1 MTDSSRERA
10 RLKRYEAVAADIVRS
25 IDTGTLRPGDRLPS
39 VRQASAA
46 RRVSVSTIFQ
56 AYYLLEARGY
66 IQARDRSGYY
76 VSTRKPAP
84 PEPETSHP
92 DGNPAPVDVQALAFD
107 VLGSVRD
114 PATVPL
120 GSAFPSPMLFPLVRL
135 ASSLKAGL
143 RRMDPWSS
151 VSDMFTGNAALR
163 RQIAV
168 RYLIDGM
175 DVHGDD
181 LVITNGAMEA
191 LQLALMAVTRP
202 GDTVLIESP
211 AFYATL
217 QALERMKLHA
227 VEVPTSPR
235 TGIQLDALA
244 RAIERH
250 RPQACW
256 IMSNFQNP
264 TGSLMPDETK
274 RDLVALL
281 AGHGIPLIEDD
292 VYGEL
297 YFGRARPLPAK
308 AHDRDGLVL
317 HCASFSKCLAPG
329 YRVGWVAAGRYA
341 RDVERQKLMT
351 TLASPSPNQLA
362 LAEYLD
368 HGGYDRHLRQLRA
381 TLARQQQHMM
391 AALARYFPEGTRASR
406 PQGGYFLW
414 VQLPPGAD
422 ALDVYREALA
432 RRISVAPGPIFS
444 PRGEYRDCLRL
455 NYGHPWDET
464 LEDAMRV
471 LGEIVAR
478 QVVARPPDSDSD
490 RDSAAARAAGS
501 GAFQASPPREGGW
514 SGASPLMRRSSRR
527 N

>member
-1 MTDSSRERA
+1 MPDSPSTRA
-10 RLKRYEAVAADIVRS
+10 APLKRYEAVAADIARS
-25 IDTGTLRPGDRLPS
+25 IQAGTLRAGDRLPS

-76 VSTRKPAP
+76 VSPTRRPP
-84 PEPETSHP
+84 PEPEISRP
-92 DGNPAPVDVQALAFD
+92 DGDAAQVDVAALVFD

-114 PATVPL
+114 PDTIPL
-120 GSAFPSPMLFPLVRL
+120 GSAFPAPTLFPLMRL

-143 RRMDPWSS
+143 RRMHPRSS
-151 VSDMFTGNAALR
+151 IADMFTGNAALR

-175 DVHGDD
+175 DVQGDD

-191 LQLALMAVTRP
+191 LQLALLAVTRP

-244 RAIERH
+244 QAIERH
-250 RPQACW
+250 RPRACW

-264 TGSLMPDETK
+264 TGSLMPDSSK
-274 RDLVALL
+274 QALVGLL
-281 AGHGIPLIEDD
+281 ARHGIPLIEDD

-297 YFGRARPLPAK
+297 YFGRVRPLPAK
-308 AHDRDGLVL
+308 AYDRDGLVL

-368 HGGYDRHLRQLRA
+368 HGGYDRHLRQLRL
-381 TLARQQQHMM
+381 TLARQQQLMM
-391 AALARYFPEGTRASR
+391 AALARHFPEGTRASR

-422 ALDVYREALA
+422 ALAVYRAALEQ
-432 RRISVAPGPIFS
+432 RISVAPGPIFS
-444 PRGEYRDCLRL
+444 PRGEFRDCLRL
-455 NYGHPWDET
+455 NYGHPWDDT

-478 QVVARPPDSDSD
+478 QVSARGDNRGDN
-490 RDSAAARAAGS
+490 R
-501 GAFQASPPREGGW
+501 GG
-514 SGASPLMRRSSRR
+514 
-527 N
+527 

>member
-1 MTDSSRERA
+1 MADSPGSA
-10 RLKRYEAVAADIVRS
+10 IRLKRYEAVAADIVRS
-25 IDTGTLRPGDRLPS
+25 IESGTLQPGDKLPS
-39 VRQASAA
+39 VRQASAS
-46 RRVSVSTIFQ
+46 RRVSISTVFQ
-56 AYYLLEARGY
+56 AYYLLEARGH

-76 VSTRKPAP
+76 VSARKRTP
-84 PEPETSHP
+84 PEPETSRP
-92 DGNPAPVDVQALAFD
+92 DGNPAPVDVAALVFD

-114 PATVPL
+114 PQTIPF
-120 GSAFPSPMLFPLVRL
+120 GSAFPAPTLFPLVRL
-135 ASSLKAGL
+135 ASALKTGL

-151 VSDMFTGNAALR
+151 VTDMFTGNPDLR

-168 RYLIDGM
+168 RYLVDGM
-175 DVHGDD
+175 DVHADD

-217 QALERMKLHA
+217 QALERMQLHA

-235 TGIQLDALA
+235 TGMELDALA
-244 RAIERH
+244 QAIGRH

-264 TGSLMPDETK
+264 TGSLMPDASK
-274 RDLVALL
+274 QALVALL
-281 AGHGIPLIEDD
+281 AEHGIPLIEDD

-308 AHDRDGLVL
+308 AYDRDGLVL
-317 HCASFSKCLAPG
+317 HCGSFSKCLAPG
-329 YRVGWVAAGRYA
+329 YRVGWIAAGRYA
-341 RDVERQKLMT
+341 RQVERQKLMT

-391 AALARYFPEGTRASR
+391 AALSRHFPEGTRASR

-414 VQLPPGAD
+414 VQLPSGTD
-422 ALDVYREALA
+422 ALRVYRAALA
-432 RRISVAPGPIFS
+432 QRISVAPGPIFS
-444 PRGEYRDCLRL
+444 PRGGFGDCLRL

-464 LEDAMRV
+464 MEDAMRL
-471 LGEIVAR
+471 LGDIVAR
-478 QVVARPPDSDSD
+478 ELSDIV
-490 RDSAAARAAGS
+490 R
-501 GAFQASPPREGGW
+501 
-514 SGASPLMRRSSRR
+514 
-527 N
+527 

>member
-1 MTDSSRERA
+1 
-10 RLKRYEAVAADIVRS
+10 
-25 IDTGTLRPGDRLPS
+25 
-39 VRQASAA
+39 
-46 RRVSVSTIFQ
+46 
-56 AYYLLEARGY
+56 
-66 IQARDRSGYY
+66 
-76 VSTRKPAP
+76 
-84 PEPETSHP
+84 
-92 DGNPAPVDVQALAFD
+92 
-107 VLGSVRD
+107 
-114 PATVPL
+114 
-120 GSAFPSPMLFPLVRL
+120 
-135 ASSLKAGL
+135 
-143 RRMDPWSS
+143 
-151 VSDMFTGNAALR
+151 
-163 RQIAV
+163 
-168 RYLIDGM
+168 
-175 DVHGDD
+175 
-181 LVITNGAMEA
+181 
-191 LQLALMAVTRP
+191 MAVTRP

-235 TGIQLDALA
+235 TGMQLDALA
-244 RAIERH
+244 QAIERH

-264 TGSLMPDETK
+264 TGSLMPEPNK
-274 RDLVALL
+274 QALVALL
-281 AGHGIPLIEDD
+281 ARHGIPLIEDD

-308 AHDRDGLVL
+308 AYDREGLVL

-368 HGGYDRHLRQLRA
+368 HGGYDRHLRQLRV
-381 TLARQQQHMM
+381 TLARQQQMMM
-391 AALARYFPEGTRASR
+391 AALARYFPEGTRATR

-422 ALDVYREALA
+422 ALNVYRAALA

-444 PRGEYRDCLRL
+444 PRGEFRDCLRL
-455 NYGHPWDET
+455 NYGHPWDDG

-471 LGEIVAR
+471 LGEIVAGELSHPHR
-478 QVVARPPDSDSD
+478 
-490 RDSAAARAAGS
+490 
-501 GAFQASPPREGGW
+501 
-514 SGASPLMRRSSRR
+514 
-527 N
+527 

>member
-1 MTDSSRERA
+1 MADSSSEPA
-10 RLKRYEAVAADIVRS
+10 PLKRYEAVAGDIARS
-25 IDTGTLRPGDRLPS
+25 IEAGTLRAGDRLPS
-39 VRQASAA
+39 VRQASTA

-76 VSTRKPAP
+76 VNPRRRAP
-84 PEPETSHP
+84 PEPEVSRP
-92 DGNPAPVDVQALAFD
+92 DGNPAQVDVAALAFE

-114 PATVPL
+114 PDTVPF
-120 GSAFPSPMLFPLVRL
+120 GSAFPSPSLFPLVRL
-135 ASSLKAGL
+135 ASALKAGL
-143 RRMDPWSS
+143 RRMDARSTIG
-151 VSDMFTGNAALR
+151 DMFTGNAALR

-191 LQLALMAVTRP
+191 LQLALMSVTRP

-244 RAIERH
+244 QAIRRH

-264 TGSLMPDETK
+264 TGSLMPESGK
-274 RDLVALL
+274 QALVALL
-281 AGHGIPLIEDD
+281 ARHGIPLIEDD

-297 YFGRARPLPAK
+297 YFSRARPLPAK
-308 AHDRDGLVL
+308 AYDREGLVL

-381 TLARQQQHMM
+381 TLGRQQQMMM

-422 ALDVYREALA
+422 ALAVYREALA

-444 PRGEYRDCLRL
+444 PRGEFRDCLRL
-455 NYGHPWDET
+455 NYGHPWDDT

-471 LGEIVAR
+471 LGEIVAGEASR
-478 QVVARPPDSDSD
+478 QR
-490 RDSAAARAAGS
+490 
-501 GAFQASPPREGGW
+501 
-514 SGASPLMRRSSRR
+514 
-527 N
+527 

>member
-1 MTDSSRERA
+1 MADSPQEAA

-25 IDTGTLRPGDRLPS
+25 IDAGTLRAGDRLPS

-46 RRVSVSTIFQ
+46 RRVSVSTVFQ

-76 VSTRKPAP
+76 VSPRKRTP
-84 PEPETSHP
+84 PEPETSRP
-92 DGNPAPVDVQALAFD
+92 NGNPAPVDVAALAFD

-114 PATVPL
+114 PRTVPF
-120 GSAFPSPMLFPLVRL
+120 GSAFPAPTLFPLVKL
-135 ASSLKAGL
+135 ASALKAGL

-151 VSDMFTGNAALR
+151 VTDMFTGNAALR

-175 DVHGDD
+175 DVHADD

-191 LQLALMAVTRP
+191 LQLALMAVTQP

-235 TGIQLDALA
+235 TGIELDALA
-244 RAIERH
+244 QAIERH

-264 TGSLMPDETK
+264 TGSLMPDAAK
-274 RDLVALL
+274 QALAALL
-281 AGHGIPLIEDD
+281 AQHGIPLIEDD

-297 YFGRARPLPAK
+297 YFDRVRPLPAK
-308 AHDRDGLVL
+308 AYDREGLVL

-329 YRVGWVAAGRYA
+329 YRVGWIAAGRYS
-341 RDVERQKLMT
+341 REVERQKLMT

-381 TLARQQQHMM
+381 TLARQQQMMM
-391 AALARYFPEGTRASR
+391 AALARHFPEGTRASR

-414 VQLPPGAD
+414 VQLPQGAD
-422 ALDVYREALA
+422 ALRVYRAALEQ
-432 RRISVAPGPIFS
+432 RISVAPGPIFS
-444 PRGEYRDCLRL
+444 PRGEFRDCLRL
-455 NYGHPWDET
+455 NYGHPWDDAM
-464 LEDAMRV
+464 EDAMRV

-478 QVVARPPDSDSD
+478 D
-490 RDSAAARAAGS
+490 
-501 GAFQASPPREGGW
+501 
-514 SGASPLMRRSSRR
+514 LSR
-527 N
+527 

>member
-1 MTDSSRERA
+1 MNMVDSPTEATRI
-10 RLKRYEAVAADIVRS
+10 KRYEAVAADIVRS
-25 IDTGTLRPGDRLPS
+25 IDAGTLRAGERLPS
-39 VRQASAA
+39 VRQASLA
-46 RRVSVSTIFQ
+46 RRVSISTVFQ

-76 VSTRKPAP
+76 VSARKRTP
-84 PEPETSHP
+84 PEPETSRP
-92 DGNPAPVDVQALAFD
+92 DGNPSPVDVAALAFD

-114 PATVPL
+114 PQTVPL
-120 GSAFPSPMLFPLVRL
+120 GSAFPSPTLFPMVKL

-151 VSDMFTGNAALR
+151 VADMFTGNASLR

-191 LQLALMAVTRP
+191 LQLALMAVAQP

-235 TGIQLDALA
+235 TGIELDALA
-244 RAIERH
+244 QAIERH
-250 RPQACW
+250 RPRACW

-264 TGSLMPDETK
+264 TGSLMPETNK
-274 RDLVALL
+274 QALVSLL
-281 AGHGIPLIEDD
+281 AQHGIPLIEDD

-308 AHDRDGLVL
+308 AYDREGLVL

-329 YRVGWVAAGRYA
+329 YRVGWIAAGRYA

-381 TLARQQQHMM
+381 TLCRQQQQMM
-391 AALARYFPEGTRASR
+391 AALARQFPDGTRASR

-422 ALDVYREALA
+422 ALRVYRAALEQ
-432 RRISVAPGPIFS
+432 RISTAPGPIFS
-444 PRGEYRDCLRL
+444 PRGEFHDCLRL
-455 NYGHPWDET
+455 NYGHPWNEAM
-464 LEDAMRV
+464 EEAMRV
-471 LGEIVAR
+471 LGEIVAK
-478 QVVARPPDSDSD
+478 DLSH
-490 RDSAAARAAGS
+490 
-501 GAFQASPPREGGW
+501 
-514 SGASPLMRRSSRR
+514 
-527 N
+527 

>member
-1 MTDSSRERA
+1 MRDSA
-10 RLKRYEAVAADIVRS
+10 QGDGRLKRYETVAADIVRS
-25 IDTGTLRPGDRLPS
+25 IETGTLQPGDRLPS

-46 RRVSVSTIFQ
+46 RRVSVSTVFQ

-76 VSTRKPAP
+76 VSARKRPP
-84 PEPETSHP
+84 PEPESSRP
-92 DGNPAPVDVQALAFD
+92 DGNPGPVDVAALVFD

-120 GSAFPSPMLFPLVRL
+120 GSAFPSPTLFPLLRL

-151 VSDMFTGNAALR
+151 VSDMFTGNAGLR
-163 RQIAV
+163 RQVAV
-168 RYLIDGM
+168 RYLVDGM
-175 DVHGDD
+175 DVHADD

-211 AFYATL
+211 TFYATL
-217 QALERMKLHA
+217 QSLERMKLHA
-227 VEVPTSPR
+227 VEIPTSPR
-235 TGIQLDALA
+235 TGIELEALSE
-244 RAIERH
+244 AIARH
-250 RPQACW
+250 RPKACW

-264 TGSLMPDETK
+264 TGSLMTDEDK
-274 RDLVALL
+274 QALVALL
-281 AGHGIPLIEDD
+281 ARHGIPLIEDD

-308 AHDRDGLVL
+308 AYDREGLVL

-329 YRVGWVAAGRYA
+329 YRVGWIAAGRYA
-341 RDVERQKLMT
+341 REVERQKLMT

-414 VQLPPGAD
+414 VQLPKGAD
-422 ALDVYREALA
+422 ALRVYHAALA
-432 RRISVAPGPIFS
+432 QRISVAPGPIFS
-444 PRGEYRDCLRL
+444 PRGGFRDCLRL

-464 LEDAMRV
+464 AENAMRL
-471 LGEIVAR
+471 LGEIVT
-478 QVVARPPDSDSD
+478 
-490 RDSAAARAAGS
+490 RDI
-501 GAFQASPPREGGW
+501 QA
-514 SGASPLMRRSSRR
+514 
-527 N
+527 